1 MKGMGRRTLRTTL
14 MAGVA
19 GLFLMSCCALA
30 ATAAPLVSSGGTYV
44 VSWHVDG
51 DKMPLNK
58 VFDLDVTVH
67 KAADHKPAE
76 GVKLAVNATMPAH
89 HHGMNVKPVVKPV
102 DAGNW
107 LVSGM
112 LFHMPGNWQIT
123 LDIDNGTGTEPER
136 VQFDVAVK

>member
-1 MKGMGRRTLRTTL
+1 MSRMGERTLPRSL
-14 MAGVA
+14 RVGLA
-19 GLFLMSCCALA
+19 GLFVMSCCLLGV
-30 ATAAPLVSSGGTYV
+30 TQAPVTSSGGTYV
-44 VSWHVDG
+44 VEWQTVG

-58 VFDLDVTVH
+58 VFDLDVTVL

-76 GVKLAVNATMPAH
+76 GVKLAVNASMPAH
-89 HHGMNVKPVVKPV
+89 HHGMNVKPVVQQT
-102 DAGNW
+102 DAGKW

-123 LDIDNGTGTEPER
+123 LEIDNGTGTER